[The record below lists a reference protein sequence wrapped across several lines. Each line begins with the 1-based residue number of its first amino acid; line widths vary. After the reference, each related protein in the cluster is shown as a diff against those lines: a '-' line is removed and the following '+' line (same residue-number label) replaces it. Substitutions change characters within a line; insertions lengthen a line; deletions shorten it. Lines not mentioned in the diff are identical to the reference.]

1 MNDKKG
7 LKIYNLK
14 ICYNDKTGQLEY
26 IQESIDVER
35 KALYYGTIDISDY
48 FDEEG
53 LALMDEMYDVGSS

>member
-7 LKIYNLK
+7 LKVYNLK

-35 KALYYGTIDISDY
+35 KTLYLGTIDISDY
-48 FDEEG
+48 FDEETM
-53 LALMDEMYDVGSS
+53 ALMDEMYDVGDS